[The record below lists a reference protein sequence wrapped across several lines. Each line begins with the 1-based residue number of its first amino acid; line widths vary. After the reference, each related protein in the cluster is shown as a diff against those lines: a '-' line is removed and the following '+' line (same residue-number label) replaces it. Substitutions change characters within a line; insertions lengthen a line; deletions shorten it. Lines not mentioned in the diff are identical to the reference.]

1 MARRCHKI
9 LTLVGTGGSCDCEG
23 NPTPA
28 LGLSGVLDPD
38 ARCGDASVRSKTGAP
53 YIYESVVCFLRL
65 LITGSGKR
73 SLYKAKVLFG
83 LECLGLQDRSIH
95 P

>member
-23 NPTPA
+23 NLTPA

-38 ARCGDASVRSKTGAP
+38 ARCGDASMNPK
-53 YIYESVVCFLRL
+53 
-65 LITGSGKR
+65 
-73 SLYKAKVLFG
+73 
-83 LECLGLQDRSIH
+83 
-95 P
+95 